1 MNLNYPYESG
11 VRSRLY
17 AWYVVGVLMLA
28 YIFSFIDRQILTLM
42 VEPLKNDLG
51 ISDTQLSLLHG
62 FAFAIFYTLVGL
74 PIGRLV
80 DSVNRKYIVTAGV
93 TLWSLMTAACGLAQ
107 NFWSL
112 FIFRMSVGVGEATL
126 SPAAYS
132 VISDYFPKYV
142 RGRALAFYTLGISI
156 GIGVALMVG
165 GLVVESATKL
175 GDIVLPFVGS
185 VKAWQLV
192 FMMVG
197 LPGVLVA
204 LLTLTIREPVRQDRL
219 HGEQTS
225 TAVPLVLVFTFVKQ
239 RRQVYGF
246 LFAGTSMVI
255 IANYAVLA
263 WTPTLFIRSHHWNI
277 AQIGLWFGIVNIVFG
292 SMGGFFGGWLTDRL
306 FRAGYSDAPLRTM
319 LFGALTALP
328 FALLAPLLSSPLW
341 SLISLSGAT
350 FFLFIQTGV
359 APVALQ
365 NITPNQMRGQ
375 LSALMLFVQNLLG
388 LACGATSVALITD
401 YVFDDGQMLGYS
413 MSIVVTIALPLAAMF
428 MYGGRRYYRAGIE
441 NALAWESN

>member
-51 ISDTQLSLLHG
+51 ISDTQISLLHG

-80 DSVNRKYIVTAGV
+80 DSVNRKYIITAGV

-112 FIFRMSVGVGEATL
+112 FLFRMSVGVGEATL

-142 RGRALAFYTLGISI
+142 RGRALAVYTLGISI

-165 GLVVESATKL
+165 GVVVESATKL
-175 GDIVLPFVGS
+175 GNIALPLIGN

-192 FMMVG
+192 FMIVG
-197 LPGVLVA
+197 LPGLLVA

-219 HGEQTS
+219 HSDQAS
-225 TAVPLVLVFTFVKQ
+225 IAVPLAQVSAFVKK
-239 RRQVYGF
+239 RWQVYGF
-246 LFAGTSMVI
+246 LFAGTAMVI

-277 AQIGLWFGIVNIVFG
+277 AQIGWWFGVVNIVFG

-306 FRAGYSDAPLRTM
+306 FRAGYNDAPLRTM
-319 LFGALTALP
+319 LFGAIAALP
-328 FALLAPLLSSPLW
+328 FALSAPLVSSPLW
-341 SLISLSGAT
+341 SLILLSGAT

-413 MSIVVTIALPLAAMF
+413 MSIVVTIALPLAALF
-428 MYGGRRYYRAGIE
+428 MYGGLRYYRAGIE
-441 NALAWESN
+441 NALEWESK